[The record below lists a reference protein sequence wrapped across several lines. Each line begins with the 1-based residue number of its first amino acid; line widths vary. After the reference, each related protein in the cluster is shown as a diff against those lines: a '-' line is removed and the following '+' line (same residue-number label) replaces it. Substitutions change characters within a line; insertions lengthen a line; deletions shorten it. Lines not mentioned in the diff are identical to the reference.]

1 MVLKEALEKR
11 QCLARFCTSLASV
24 TASHGAKAC
33 LRKNHVPSGLSLNL
47 NGRFCTVCET
57 YCLEWIVNL
66 SYNEVASSG
75 EMYNINKNCYVMLKG
90 GLIVMAKSKASAS
103 VPKVKTTWKNAFKRD
118 WQLYLLL
125 LIPLALVF
133 LFSYAAYPGLR
144 MVFMNYKPAKGYAG
158 SEWVGLDI
166 FRKIFKDAD
175 FLRALRN
182 SLVFNFL
189 DLIVGTPIPIL
200 LALLLNE
207 LRYPRFKKVSQ
218 TILYLP
224 HFLSWAIIGSVAY
237 QLFKPSSGLINILIM
252 NMGGESVPFITEKWH
267 WAVTYL
273 LIGVWQT
280 MGWGTI
286 MYLAGI
292 TSISGELYEAAM
304 IDGAGRWKRMWHITL
319 PGIKPTII
327 TLLIINL
334 GRVMNSNYERLAV
347 FGNSQVRDFQYQ
359 LAIYIYEKGLG
370 NLQFSMATAVGLFQS
385 VIGVILVLLAD
396 KFAKILGEEGLL

>member
-1 MVLKEALEKR
+1 MI
-11 QCLARFCTSLASV
+11 F
-24 TASHGAKAC
+24 
-33 LRKNHVPSGLSLNL
+33 
-47 NGRFCTVCET
+47 
-57 YCLEWIVNL
+57 
-66 SYNEVASSG
+66 
-75 EMYNINKNCYVMLKG
+75 
-90 GLIVMAKSKASAS
+90 MAKPKSAP
-103 VPKVKTTWKNAFKRD
+103 VKGAKTTWKSAFKRD

-125 LIPLALVF
+125 LVPLVLVF
-133 LFSYAAYPGLR
+133 VFSYAAYPGMR

-166 FRKIFKDAD
+166 FKKIFKDAD

-189 DLIVGTPIPIL
+189 DLIIGTPIPIF

-207 LRYPRFKKVSQ
+207 LRYPKFKKLSQ
-218 TILYLP
+218 TVLYLP

-237 QLFKPSSGLINILIM
+237 QLFKPSSGLVNILLT
-252 NMGGESVPFITEKWH
+252 NMGQEAVPFLTEKWH
-267 WAVTYL
+267 WAGTYL

-319 PGIKPTII
+319 PGMLPII
-327 TLLIINL
+327 LLMTAMNL
-334 GRVMNSNYERLAV
+334 TSILSAGFDQIYNLYSPIVYETGDVLDTYVYRIGLVGRQYS
-347 FGNSQVRDFQYQ
+347 FG
-359 LAIYIYEKGLG
+359 A
-370 NLQFSMATAVGLFQS
+370 AVGLCRS
-385 VIGVILVLLAD
+385 IVGMILLLSANGLTKKLTD
-396 KFAKILGEEGLL
+396 QKIF

>member
-1 MVLKEALEKR
+1 MAKPK
-11 QCLARFCTSLASV
+11 SASPK
-24 TASHGAKAC
+24 GAK
-33 LRKNHVPSGLSLNL
+33 V
-47 NGRFCTVCET
+47 
-57 YCLEWIVNL
+57 
-66 SYNEVASSG
+66 
-75 EMYNINKNCYVMLKG
+75 
-90 GLIVMAKSKASAS
+90 
-103 VPKVKTTWKNAFKRD
+103 TWKNAFKRD

-125 LIPLALVF
+125 LVPLVLVF
-133 LFSYAAYPGLR
+133 VFSYAAYPGMR

-166 FRKIFKDAD
+166 FKKIFKDAD

-182 SLVFNFL
+182 SIVFNFL
-189 DLIVGTPIPIL
+189 DLLVGTPIPIL

-207 LRYPRFKKVSQ
+207 LRYPKFKKFSQ

-237 QLFKPSSGLINILIM
+237 QLFKPSSGLINILLA
-252 NMGGESVPFITEKWH
+252 NMGHDTVPFLTEKWH

-347 FGNSQVRDFQYQ
+347 FGNSQVKDFQYQ

-370 NLQFSMATAVGLFQS
+370 NSQFSMATAVGVFQS
-385 VIGVILVLLAD
+385 VIGVILVLAAD
-396 KFAKILGEEGLL
+396 RFAKALGEEGLI

>member
-1 MVLKEALEKR
+1 
-11 QCLARFCTSLASV
+11 
-24 TASHGAKAC
+24 
-33 LRKNHVPSGLSLNL
+33 
-47 NGRFCTVCET
+47 
-57 YCLEWIVNL
+57 
-66 SYNEVASSG
+66 
-75 EMYNINKNCYVMLKG
+75 
-90 GLIVMAKSKASAS
+90 MAKSKTS
-103 VPKVKTTWKNAFKRD
+103 VPAVRTKTTWKNALKRD
-118 WQLYLLL
+118 WQLYLLIL
-125 LIPLALVF
+125 VPLVLVF
-133 LFSYAAYPGLR
+133 VFSYAAYPGLR

-189 DLIVGTPIPIL
+189 DLIIGTPVPIL

-207 LRYPRFKKVSQ
+207 LRYPKFKKLSQ

-237 QLFKPSSGLINILIM
+237 QLFKPSSGLINVLIM
-252 NMGGESVPFITEKWH
+252 NMGNEPVPFLTEKWH

-347 FGNSQVRDFQYQ
+347 FGNSQVKDFQYQ

-370 NLQFSMATAVGLFQS
+370 NSQFSMATAVGLFQS

-396 KFAKILGEEGLL
+396 RFAKSIGEEGLI

>member
-1 MVLKEALEKR
+1 
-11 QCLARFCTSLASV
+11 
-24 TASHGAKAC
+24 
-33 LRKNHVPSGLSLNL
+33 
-47 NGRFCTVCET
+47 
-57 YCLEWIVNL
+57 
-66 SYNEVASSG
+66 
-75 EMYNINKNCYVMLKG
+75 
-90 GLIVMAKSKASAS
+90 MAKSKTSA
-103 VPKVKTTWKNAFKRD
+103 PAMKVKTTWKNAFKRD

-158 SEWVGLDI
+158 SEWVGLEI

-175 FLRALRN
+175 FIRALRN

-189 DLIVGTPIPIL
+189 DLIVGTPIPIF

-207 LRYPRFKKVSQ
+207 LRYPKFKKVSQ

-237 QLFKPSSGLINILIM
+237 QLFKPSSGLINVLIT

-273 LIGVWQT
+273 LVGVWQT

-292 TSISGELYEAAM
+292 TGISGELYEAAM

-396 KFAKILGEEGLL
+396 KFAKLLGEEGLL

>member
-1 MVLKEALEKR
+1 
-11 QCLARFCTSLASV
+11 
-24 TASHGAKAC
+24 
-33 LRKNHVPSGLSLNL
+33 
-47 NGRFCTVCET
+47 
-57 YCLEWIVNL
+57 
-66 SYNEVASSG
+66 
-75 EMYNINKNCYVMLKG
+75 
-90 GLIVMAKSKASAS
+90 MAKPKKSAI
-103 VPKVKTTWKNAFKRD
+103 PAGAKTTWKNAFKRD
-118 WQLYLLL
+118 WQLYLLIL
-125 LIPLALVF
+125 VPLILVF
-133 LFSYAAYPGLR
+133 LFNYAAYPGLR

-158 SEWVGLDI
+158 SEWVGMQI
-166 FRKIFKDAD
+166 FRKMFKDAD

-182 SLVFNFL
+182 SVVFNVL
-189 DLIVGTPIPIL
+189 DLLLGTPVPIF

-207 LRYPRFKKVSQ
+207 LRYPKFKKVTQ

-252 NMGGESVPFITEKWH
+252 NMGGEAIPFLTEKWH

-273 LIGVWQT
+273 FIGVWQT

-304 IDGAGRWKRMWHITL
+304 IDGAGRWQRMWHITL

-334 GRVMNSNYERLAV
+334 GRVMNSSYERLAV
-347 FGNSQVRDFQYQ
+347 FGNSQVKDFQYQ

-370 NLQFSMATAVGLFQS
+370 SSQFSIATAVGLFQS
-385 VIGVILVLLAD
+385 LIGVILVLLAD
-396 KFAKILGEEGLL
+396 KAAKMLGEEGLI

>member
-1 MVLKEALEKR
+1 
-11 QCLARFCTSLASV
+11 
-24 TASHGAKAC
+24 
-33 LRKNHVPSGLSLNL
+33 
-47 NGRFCTVCET
+47 
-57 YCLEWIVNL
+57 
-66 SYNEVASSG
+66 
-75 EMYNINKNCYVMLKG
+75 
-90 GLIVMAKSKASAS
+90 MAKSKTSA
-103 VPKVKTTWKNAFKRD
+103 PAMKVKTTWKNAFKRD

-158 SEWVGLDI
+158 SEWVGLEI
-166 FRKIFKDAD
+166 FQKIFKDAD
-175 FLRALRN
+175 FIRALRN

-189 DLIVGTPIPIL
+189 DLIVGTPIPIF

-207 LRYPRFKKVSQ
+207 LRYPKFKKVSQ

-237 QLFKPSSGLINILIM
+237 QLFKPSSGLINVLIT

-273 LIGVWQT
+273 LVGVWQT

-396 KFAKILGEEGLL
+396 KFAKLLGEIGRAHV